1 MQNGQLDNY
10 LQNSNSIIG
19 MIIINNQKP
28 ISRVANG
35 MSGINKRI

>member
-1 MQNGQLDNY
+1 MVSMINTFKIL
-10 LQNSNSIIG
+10 NSILG
-19 MIIINNQKP
+19 MIIINREKP